1 MTNKDCKKKSDSLF
15 SELNFFIKQSF
26 VDKNETE
33 LEDKT
38 KQTPAH
44 NGKGPNLSQ
53 GSLHKVYKKWI
64 EKKIKNK

>member
-1 MTNKDCKKKSDSLF
+1 M
-15 SELNFFIKQSF
+15 NFFIKQSF

-38 KQTPAH
+38 EQKPAH

-53 GSLHKVYKKWI
+53 GSLHEVYKKWI
-64 EKKIKNK
+64 ENNVKKNKIHKQKKKWLW